1 MLRKFLYTGPSWAA
15 NSYPIDENT
24 TNLAQQWGFDY
35 IEEIQLM
42 DCNSDEQGVLYA
54 KK

>member
-1 MLRKFLYTGPSWAA
+1 MLINRFAV
-15 NSYPIDENT
+15 
-24 TNLAQQWGFDY
+24 WGFDY
-35 IEEIQLM
+35 IDEIQLM